1 MSHTPSARAA
11 IITRRTYNRP
21 LNEAGTVFES
31 WAQTIDRC
39 IGHQR
44 WLWERA
50 SGHAL
55 TFGQGEELEELRE
68 LLLDRKVGLSGRT
81 FWLGGTDIAK
91 EREASQFNCS
101 FLHVASVHDFVDM
114 MWLLL
119 NGVGVGFWP
128 KPGSLNGF
136 QVPTRDII
144 VRRSE
149 RTVAQWEA
157 GERGAEAN
165 VETFDPSTR
174 TWTIK
179 VGDSAAGWAKAI
191 GKLLAGKYPAKTLVL
206 DFSEIRA
213 GGIRLRGY
221 GWISSGDANLAKA
234 MEAIARIM
242 SRKAGQ
248 LLSFANLH
256 DIGNWCGTVLST
268 RRSAQIVMC
277 NYGEPNW
284 REFAS
289 FKSSMHETGN
299 IQREQSNNSLVFWE
313 RPTQQQLGEIFDLM
327 LAAGGSEPGFIN
339 GAAARARAPWFAGFN
354 PCFAGDTLIATR
366 EGAFPIK
373 SLVGK
378 RADVWDG
385 SAWRPVDNFRV
396 TGTNQP
402 LLKITMADGAELRV
416 TPAHTMVLED
426 GTKVEASTLV
436 AGDKL
441 KLEDVQYDGE
451 INETAAY
458 FKGFL
463 VGDGTNNGTGRA
475 MLNLYEPKY
484 SCMGRLIDSA
494 EQEPI
499 GEMRTSAIA
508 DVGFCEEHNGRKLMQ
523 GIACRPGLNEWC
535 TEAKKRIPA
544 RVFAWNRASKVEFI
558 AGLFDSDGTAMDSR
572 NGFSYQISSIHKE
585 FMLGLQTLLKSIG
598 VRSTLGIMCPAG
610 SREMPGGS
618 YDCQESYRLSLGQA
632 DSVRLAKQV
641 TFSRLVDFSGKR
653 LAYNVKSRAGKIAS
667 IEFDSIA
674 DEVYCC
680 TVEGTH
686 TVTPAIGILTGQCV
700 EILLADKGFCNLVN
714 LNLGAF
720 REDPAGLL
728 RATYLISRA
737 NYRQT
742 CVDLRDGVLQEA
754 WHQNN
759 TFLRLCGVSLTGQAM
774 RPDLTP
780 YDYRVIR
787 NEAIA
792 GAYSMAV
799 ELNMPR
805 PKNVTC
811 GKPEGTISKCMDAT
825 EGAHKPL
832 AKYIFNNVA
841 FGGHDPLLPLLRD
854 AGYHVFEHPTR
865 MGDYVAALPTAC
877 ESVEF
882 TRVGD
887 LEVNLDGAVTQL
899 EHYKMLMDNFIE
911 QNQSVTISYDPSEVP
926 AMIAW
931 LHENWDHYVGVSFL
945 LRAGPTKTA
954 EDLGYPYLPQQPVSK
969 ATYDAYVSQ
978 LKPVDLD
985 ADTGDELLQIDD
997 CSTGACPIR

>member
-21 LNEAGTVFES
+21 LNEAGTVFEI

-55 TFGQGEELEELRE
+55 TFGQAEELQELRE

-101 FLHVASVHDFVDM
+101 FLNVASVHDFVDM

-157 GERGAEAN
+157 GERGTEAN

-289 FKSSMHETGN
+289 FKSGMYETGN

-313 RPTQQQLGEIFDLM
+313 RPTQHQLAEIFDLM

-339 GAAARARAPWFAGFN
+339 GAAARSRAPWFAGFN
-354 PCFAGDTLIATR
+354 P
-366 EGAFPIK
+366 
-373 SLVGK
+373 
-378 RADVWDG
+378 
-385 SAWRPVDNFRV
+385 
-396 TGTNQP
+396 
-402 LLKITMADGAELRV
+402 
-416 TPAHTMVLED
+416 
-426 GTKVEASTLV
+426 
-436 AGDKL
+436 
-441 KLEDVQYDGE
+441 
-451 INETAAY
+451 
-458 FKGFL
+458 
-463 VGDGTNNGTGRA
+463 
-475 MLNLYEPKY
+475 
-484 SCMGRLIDSA
+484 
-494 EQEPI
+494 
-499 GEMRTSAIA
+499 
-508 DVGFCEEHNGRKLMQ
+508 
-523 GIACRPGLNEWC
+523 
-535 TEAKKRIPA
+535 
-544 RVFAWNRASKVEFI
+544 
-558 AGLFDSDGTAMDSR
+558 
-572 NGFSYQISSIHKE
+572 
-585 FMLGLQTLLKSIG
+585 
-598 VRSTLGIMCPAG
+598 
-610 SREMPGGS
+610 
-618 YDCQESYRLSLGQA
+618 
-632 DSVRLAKQV
+632 
-641 TFSRLVDFSGKR
+641 
-653 LAYNVKSRAGKIAS
+653 
-667 IEFDSIA
+667 
-674 DEVYCC
+674 
-680 TVEGTH
+680 
-686 TVTPAIGILTGQCV
+686 CV

-728 RATYLISRA
+728 RATYLVSRA

-854 AGYHVFEHPTR
+854 AGYRVFEHPTR
-865 MGDYVAALPTAC
+865 PGDYVAALPTAC

-887 LEVNLDGAVTQL
+887 LEVNLDSAITQL

-945 LRAGPTKTA
+945 LRADPTKTA

-969 ATYDAYVSQ
+969 AVYDAYVSQ
-978 LKPVDLD
+978 LKPVNLD